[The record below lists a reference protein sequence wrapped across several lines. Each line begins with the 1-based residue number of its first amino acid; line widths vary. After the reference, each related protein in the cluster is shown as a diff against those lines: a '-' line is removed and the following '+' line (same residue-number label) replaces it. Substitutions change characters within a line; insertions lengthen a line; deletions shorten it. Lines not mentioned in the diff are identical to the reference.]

1 MAILPPRAALPRI
14 VWVLAWRWFG
24 VALAV
29 AIGLPVAC
37 TSLTPALL
45 VVSVLAV
52 LGPVPAPATGL
63 LLMAPPVPC
72 WAGGC
77 DWAGSDFGN
86 LASFRFRTI
95 SDYID
100 LPPASLAFLASS
112 LSTHCCPS
120 GLPGLR
126 QRCPILSGNSSRC
139 WSDQPIHADPSAKHL
154 QLGSCHYCLRV
165 LASHSSSSRR
175 DHWQW
180 HGRAIHRRPSH
191 LLDGLALFDL
201 ALAFFL
207 DKTCCAVSLPSDR
220 QLQAF
225 FRTGSRAPLLLRLC
239 VLRCNQKMQTDA
251 AAMPSARLE

>member
-63 LLMAPPVPC
+63 LLMAPPVPVGLVV
-72 WAGGC
+72 AIG
-77 DWAGSDFGN
+77 
-86 LASFRFRTI
+86 LAVI
-95 SDYID
+95 LVI
-100 LPPASLAFLASS
+100 LPVFVFVRSRIILTCLLPALPFLPARCPLIVVPVVFLACGSVAPFWVAIALVAGVIS
-112 LSTHCCPS
+112 
-120 GLPGLR
+120 
-126 QRCPILSGNSSRC
+126 
-139 WSDQPIHADPSAKHL
+139 PIHADPSAKHL

-175 DHWQW
+175 DHCQW

-225 FRTGSRAPLLLRLC
+225 FRTGTSPPLLLRLC